1 MPGMRTIRQMIVV
14 LASMPGFFVWTAAF
28 ANDEAEHHEYPH
40 HHVALFAGGGFERD
54 KNDHE
59 ENGTAV
65 ALIYE
70 MQFSDR
76 WGVGLAVEALSGDGT
91 KRSSVLAVPVS
102 YHPNEKW
109 RLFAG
114 PGMEFGDEHDK
125 FLARIG
131 VSYEI
136 PFHDRWSASPEFVVD
151 FVEGGA
157 TTYILGVAIGFGF

>member
-1 MPGMRTIRQMIVV
+1 MPSMSKKRVII
-14 LASMPGFFVWTAAF
+14 ASTLMLGFSLSTAF
-28 ANDEAEHHEYPH
+28 ANEEASHHEYPH

-54 KNDHE
+54 KSGHE
-59 ENGTAV
+59 ENGTAL

-70 MQFSDR
+70 MKFSDR
-76 WGVGLAVEALSGDGT
+76 WGVGLAVESLSGGDT

-131 VSYEI
+131 IAYEI

-157 TTYILGVAIGFGF
+157 TTYILGVAVGFGF

>member
-1 MPGMRTIRQMIVV
+1 MFVSAIM
-14 LASMPGFFVWTAAF
+14 LGFFAF
-28 ANDEAEHHEYPH
+28 GSASSNEDVGHHEYPH
-40 HHVALFAGGGFERD
+40 HHVALFVGGGFERD

-76 WGVGLAVEALSGDGT
+76 WGAGLAVEALSGDGT

-102 YHPNEKW
+102 YNPNEKW

-131 VSYEI
+131 IAYEI
-136 PFHDRWSASPEFVVD
+136 PFHDRWSASPEFAVD

-157 TTYILGVAIGFGF
+157 TTYILGIAIGFGL

>member
-1 MPGMRTIRQMIVV
+1 MVV
-14 LASMPGFFVWTAAF
+14 SLIMLGFFASGSASSNEEV
-28 ANDEAEHHEYPH
+28 NHHEYPH
-40 HHVALFAGGGFERD
+40 HHVALFVGGGFERD
-54 KNDHE
+54 KDNHE

-76 WGVGLAVEALSGDGT
+76 WGAGLAVEALSGDGT

-102 YHPNEKW
+102 YHPNENW

-131 VSYEI
+131 IAYEI

-157 TTYILGVAIGFGF
+157 TTYILGIAIGFGL